1 MSLIEKKGYY
11 KRNFFLGCIILV
23 MTILV
28 ATYVGVANIS
38 LKQTSL
44 IILNK
49 IPVLGKYIDLG
60 DVKSTS
66 LMIILNV
73 RLPRVI
79 MAAIIGAGLSVSGAS
94 FQALFKNPMAD
105 PYILGVSSGAALGA
119 TIAMLLGL
127 GTTFLG
133 FSFVTFSAFI
143 GAIVTT
149 LIVYNIARVGN
160 KVPNITLLLA
170 GIAMSFLLSSIIS
183 LIMTFKRD
191 QIENIVMWTM
201 GSVSTA
207 SWSQVKLLMPFT
219 IVGIIIIFLFSRDLN
234 IMLLGD
240 ETAKN
245 LGIEV
250 DKIRKIL
257 LFICTVLVAGIVS
270 VSGIIGFIG
279 LIIPHI
285 VRMIF
290 GVNYRTVVLFSA
302 LYGSIF
308 LIFCDTIARTIIDP
322 IEIPVGIVTSI
333 FGVPFFMYLLYK
345 AKKKGL

>member
-60 DVKSTS
+60 DIKSTS
-66 LMIILNV
+66 SIIILNV

-133 FSFVTFSAFI
+133 FSFITLAAFL
-143 GAIVTT
+143 GAITTT
-149 LIVYNIARVGN
+149 LIVYSIARVGN

-170 GIAMSFLLSSIIS
+170 GIAMTFLLSSIIS
-183 LIMTFKRD
+183 LIMIFKRD

-240 ETAKN
+240 DTAKN

-250 DKIRKIL
+250 DKVRKIL

-285 VRMIF
+285 VRIIF
-290 GVNYRTVVLFSA
+290 GVNYRTVILFSA

-308 LIFCDTIARTIIDP
+308 LIFCDTIARTIVDP
-322 IEIPVGIVTSI
+322 MEIPVGIVTSI

>member
-23 MTILV
+23 MAILV

-60 DVKSTS
+60 NIKSTS
-66 LMIILNV
+66 SIIILNV

-133 FSFVTFSAFI
+133 FSFITLAAFL
-143 GAIVTT
+143 GAITTT
-149 LIVYNIARVGN
+149 LIVYSIARVGN

-170 GIAMSFLLSSIIS
+170 GIAMTFLLSSIIS
-183 LIMTFKRD
+183 LIMIFKRD

-240 ETAKN
+240 DTAKN

-250 DKIRKIL
+250 DKVRKIL

-285 VRMIF
+285 VRIIF
-290 GVNYRTVVLFSA
+290 GVNYRTVILFSA

-308 LIFCDTIARTIIDP
+308 LIFCDTIARTIVDP
-322 IEIPVGIVTSI
+322 MEIPVGIVTSI

>member
-60 DVKSTS
+60 NIKSTS
-66 LMIILNV
+66 SIIILNV

-133 FSFVTFSAFI
+133 FSFITLAAFL
-143 GAIVTT
+143 GAITTT
-149 LIVYNIARVGN
+149 LIVYSIARVGN

-170 GIAMSFLLSSIIS
+170 GIAMTFLLSSIIS
-183 LIMTFKRD
+183 LIMIFKRD

-240 ETAKN
+240 DTAKN

-250 DKIRKIL
+250 DKVRKIL

-285 VRMIF
+285 VRIIF
-290 GVNYRTVVLFSA
+290 GVNYRTVILFSA

-308 LIFCDTIARTIIDP
+308 LIFCDTIARTIVDP
-322 IEIPVGIVTSI
+322 MEIPVGIVTSI